1 MGDVNE
7 TKDVIAPG
15 LEKELSEQWQKI
27 GICNDFVF
35 CKVMQDEELL
45 KELVHLILPKL
56 RFEKL
61 SIQAQQAVEIGM
73 DIRGVRFDI
82 FATLEDQRVI
92 DIEMQVLNRGNLPKR
107 MRFYNSMADTQ
118 MLEKGVL
125 YTKLQ
130 DSYVIMICTFDYY
143 GRGRHLYTF
152 TNRCTEEPDLEMAD
166 GTAKIV
172 LNAIGTKEDVSGRL
186 KEFLKYVAGE
196 TSEDE
201 YVRKLDDA
209 VKKAK
214 ANREWRREYMTL
226 QMRDLEN
233 REIGMEQGMERGINK
248 EQHDRIATMLKKG
261 KTPGEIADFCDYP
274 LALIKEV
281 QKSLLVEV

>member
-1 MGDVNE
+1 MGNENE
-7 TKDVIAPG
+7 TKDAIASEY
-15 LEKELSEQWQKI
+15 EKEFSEQWKKI

-45 KELVHLILPKL
+45 KELVHLILPEL

-61 SIQAQQAVEIGM
+61 SIQTQQAVEIGM

-82 FATLEDQRVI
+82 FVTLEDQRVI

-107 MRFYNSMADTQ
+107 MRFYSSMADTQ

-130 DSYVIMICTFDYY
+130 DSYMIMICNFDYY

-152 TNRCTEEPDLEMAD
+152 TNRCKEEPDLEMKD
-166 GTAKIV
+166 GTTKIV
-172 LNAIGTKEDVSGRL
+172 LNAVGTKDDVDGRL
-186 KEFLKYVAGE
+186 KEFLKYAAGE
-196 TSEDE
+196 PSEDE
-201 YVRKLDDA
+201 YVKKLDDA

-233 REIGMEQGMERGINK
+233 QEIGMEQGVNK
-248 EQHDRIATMLKKG
+248 EQHDRIVTMLKKG

-281 QKSLLVEV
+281 QESLLANAL